1 MILADVPAGLR
12 LQPVF
17 MTGKGGNLLPGGA
30 VLGDIFEPFDPKY
43 TNEDSDTYYQYY
55 TVIPIGWALAQSW
68 NMGLLEKIG
77 SMICV
82 EIDEFGVY
90 LSGCKKCTRFESS
103 A

>member
-1 MILADVPAGLR
+1 MPGLIAHGALFCLSLAFLPLPR
-12 LQPVF
+12 L
-17 MTGKGGNLLPGGA
+17 NLPLCQQ
-30 VLGDIFEPFDPKY
+30 LPFDPKY

-55 TVIPIGWALAQSW
+55 TAIPIGWALAQSW
-68 NMGLLEKIG
+68 NMGLLERIG